1 MQEIL
6 SKKVVVAAGV
16 VALALIAFWGIRQIG
31 KGNFNIGA
39 DNTQKAEIVK
49 IEGPEISR
57 IGENNIVP
65 QPVRILFSNNIARAG
80 LINHKVLKGIEMKP
94 SLRGEWRFEGASV
107 LVFEPKEDW
116 LPDVTYDITLVKD
129 ILAPDVILKKNSFS
143 FKSPSFSGKKIESE
157 FYEDPRN
164 RYNKAAVAGFEFSY
178 PVREDSIKQAV
189 TVQSVGGKKYDFTY
203 KLRDKN
209 RRLYILSA
217 PLTIGN
223 EADFVTITAAGLKN
237 SSNDKPL
244 VKPVSAKITVPG
256 VNSFFN
262 IKSITA
268 EIVRNDKKNNE
279 PEQVLKVAFTSTAE
293 AKNVADYLQL
303 FYSDDNCYLLKENL
317 AKAGND
323 RTKPENLKPL
333 EMTFIER
340 AKADDNTYWFKY
352 NLEQRNKCL
361 MAVVKKRLSSVDGF
375 MLTTDA
381 VQLLPEA
388 NYPLEAKI
396 AYSGAVVPLTQNPQL
411 EFMSRGVKKLQVRLA
426 RIESDDLNNL
436 VTQTGGQFASPYFLN
451 YNFNEYNMAEVFEK
465 NIPVNMQN
473 PAETNYASLNL
484 KPYIGNRKGIFIV
497 LLKGIFD
504 DNNVS
509 PEDRRLVIVTD
520 LGLVVKDNL
529 DNSHDVFVSSL
540 TKEKP
545 VAGATVEVL
554 GRNGIS
560 IVNAKTDAS
569 GHAKL
574 PDLSGFENEKQPV
587 AYKVSLNG
595 DVSYLPFD
603 RYELRINYSRFVV
616 GGVYAPE
623 DKPDG
628 VNVYIF
634 SDRGIYRPGE
644 KVHLGMM
651 VRQNNLKVPAHLP
664 FEVQIMNPR
673 GEEAASAKLS
683 TSADGLAEY
692 TYAVPANADTG
703 FYNLSL
709 YRLND
714 KQEKIYVASS
724 YFRVEEFEAD
734 TMKLKLKFEGDKPK
748 GWFDTDSA
756 EVRATLSNLYGN
768 PAAGHV
774 LKGDYRL
781 EPGYF
786 YFKEY
791 EQYTFV
797 DPLRQKDNP
806 VTASHSEKLKEVKS
820 DENGQAV
827 FKLDFGKYKKGTYR
841 LSVKID
847 GMEAGAGRGVSN
859 ELSAFVS
866 PNKYL
871 VGYKADGSLFGIAK
885 KAGRRVDLIAVDNNL
900 QKIAKD
906 GLKLQLKQKTDVSN
920 LVEMPNG
927 TYRYQTVTEEKLLK
941 EEDFSLSAE
950 GRKIELDTAENG
962 AFILQISDGSAVVA
976 KIDYTVETSAALTK
990 VVDKAATLTVKTD
1003 KTEYASGEEIKLD
1016 IAAPYE
1022 GYGLIT
1028 IERDSVYAYKWF
1040 KAEGKNLK
1048 ASIKLP
1054 DTVEGN
1060 AYLNVSW
1067 FRDLKSDEIFMPP
1080 MSYAVVPFAINK
1092 SARDIKPLLD
1102 MPEKVRPG
1110 DKLVVK
1116 YKTKK
1121 PAEVII
1127 WGVNEGVLQVAE
1139 YETPNPL
1146 EFFLKKKALRVVT
1159 AQIMDMIMPDAN
1171 LSHFV
1176 KAPGG
1181 GMFAKA
1187 MSRSMLNA
1195 EMASDAG
1202 SANPFA
1208 RKLNKITAFWSGI
1221 LPADTTEKEFVYEVP
1236 ETFSGQ
1242 IRVMAVAVNAE
1253 QFGSTDSDVLVR
1265 GDFAIVPSGPFAAT
1279 PGDEF
1284 TVGAGVANLVDGGGK
1299 DYSVRLSAVASGGL
1313 EILGDKEQVFN
1324 LPEGDEK
1331 TFVFKV
1337 RALEAL
1343 GPAEIKF
1350 TVESLAKD
1358 GKKAVMPYYMGIRP
1372 AAPFMTKL
1380 DMGYRKDK
1388 LKLDDKMLVLYPQ
1401 YRTQVLSASTSP
1413 LVLANG
1419 LLKYLDKFEHPCT
1432 EQTISKAYPAV
1443 ALMFKHPEMID
1454 SAAVYE
1460 QFEETIRV
1468 LQDRQKLNGGFGV
1481 WPVARLPENTAVSLY
1496 AAEFLVEADKSGL
1509 NVPRNLLDKSLQY
1522 ARSVAAQNPK
1532 DIDDVHPAWAAYILT
1547 RHGEIT
1553 TNYLLNLENE
1563 LTKLDAKN
1571 WRNSLSAAYLASG
1584 YKMLQNEQKALSVL
1598 GRYKPSENK
1607 LDTVRYLYVMAENFP
1622 EQFKTW
1628 DKENIELL
1636 MSPLDKGYYNTWNAA
1651 YSILAMNAFAGQPEE
1666 DKKITFGDREG
1677 EYNLF
1682 ANLSL
1687 NAGDNKITAVS
1698 PNPFFYVLRQQ
1709 GYAEG
1714 KILKPEADGME
1725 IAKEYLIDGKR
1736 IDKAKLGDVI
1746 DVVIRIR
1753 SLTGENIRDAAVV
1766 DLLPGGT
1773 DIVRDSVE
1781 SGDADFSETRE
1792 DRLNAYLTVTPAGV
1806 EVKYKIKAVSK
1817 GNFAV
1822 PPAYVSAMY
1831 DIQLNA
1837 HNMTAGLVIE

>member
-1 MQEIL
+1 MQKIL
-6 SKKVVVAAGV
+6 NKKVAAAAGAAV
-16 VALALIAFWGIRQIG
+16 LALIAFWGIRQIE
-31 KGNFNIGA
+31 KENFNIGA

-57 IGENNIVP
+57 IEKDNIVP

-80 LINHKVLKGIEMKP
+80 LINHKVLRGIEMKP
-94 SLRGEWRFEGASV
+94 SLRGEWRFEGASI

-116 LPDVTYDITLVKD
+116 LPDVNYDVTLAKN
-129 ILAPDVILKKNSFS
+129 ILASGVVLKKNGFS
-143 FKSPSFSGKKIESE
+143 FKSPAFSGKKIEAE

-164 RYNKAAVAGFEFSY
+164 RHNKAAVAGFEFSY
-178 PVREDSIKQAV
+178 PIQEKSIKQAV
-189 TVQSVGGKKYDFTY
+189 TVQAVGGKKYDFTY
-203 KLRDKN
+203 KLGDKN
-209 RRLYILSA
+209 RRLYILSE

-237 SSNDKPL
+237 SYNDKPL

-268 EIVRNDKKNNE
+268 EIVRNGKKNNE
-279 PEQVLKVAFTSTAE
+279 PEQILKVAFTSTAE
-293 AKNVADYLQL
+293 AANVADYLQL
-303 FYSDDNCYLLKENL
+303 FYSDDNCYQLKENL
-317 AKAGND
+317 TKAGND
-323 RTKPENLKPL
+323 RTKLKNLKPL
-333 EMTFIER
+333 ALTFVER
-340 AKADDNTYWFKY
+340 AKAKDNIYWFKY
-352 NLEQRNKCL
+352 NLEQYNKCL
-361 MAVVKKRLSSVDGF
+361 MAVVKKGLSSVDGF

-388 NYPLEAKI
+388 EYPLEAKI
-396 AYSGAVVPLTQNPQL
+396 AYSGAVVPLTQNPQV
-411 EFMSRGVKKLQVRLA
+411 EFMSRGVKKLQVKLA

-473 PAETNYASLNL
+473 PAKANYASLNL
-484 KPYIGNRKGIFIV
+484 KPYLGNEKGIFIV

-504 DNNVS
+504 ENNVS

-520 LGLVVKDNL
+520 LGLVVKDNQ

-540 TKEKP
+540 TKENP
-545 VAGATVEVL
+545 VAGAKVEVL
-554 GRNGIS
+554 GRNGIT
-560 IVNAKTDAS
+560 VVTAKTDAS

-603 RYELRINYSRFVV
+603 RYELRINYSRFAV
-616 GGVYAPE
+616 GGIYVPE

-651 VRQNNLKVPAHLP
+651 LRQNNLKVPAHLP

-683 TSADGLAEY
+683 TSPDGLAEY
-692 TYAVPANADTG
+692 AYNIPANADTG

-714 KQEKIYVASS
+714 KQEKIYIASS

-734 TMKLKLKFEGDKPK
+734 TLKLKLKFEGDKPK
-748 GWFDTDSA
+748 GWFDA
-756 EVRATLSNLYGN
+756 NNVEVRATLSNLYGN
-768 PAAGHV
+768 PAAGHI
-774 LKGDYRL
+774 LNGDYRL
-781 EPGYF
+781 DTGYF
-786 YFKEY
+786 YFKDY
-791 EQYTFV
+791 DKYTFV
-797 DPLRQKDNP
+797 DPLRKKDNP
-806 VTASHSEKLKEVKS
+806 AAVSHSEKLEETKS

-827 FKLDFGKYKKGTYR
+827 FKLDLGKYEKGTYR
-841 LSVKID
+841 LSVKVD
-847 GMEAGAGRGVSN
+847 GMEAGAGRGVST

-871 VGYKADGSLFGIAK
+871 IGYKTDGSLFGIDK
-885 KAGRRVDLIAVDNNL
+885 KAKRRIELIAVDNNL

-906 GLKLQLKQKTDVSN
+906 GLKMQLKQKVDVSN
-920 LVEMPNG
+920 LVERPNG
-927 TYRYQTVTEEKLLK
+927 TYRYQTVTEEKLIR
-941 EEDFSLSAE
+941 EEDFSLSAA
-950 GRKIELDTAENG
+950 GKKIELDTTENG
-962 AFILQISDGSAVVA
+962 AFVWQILDGSAIVA
-976 KIDYTVETSAALTK
+976 RIEYTVETSAGLAK
-990 VVDKAATLTVKTD
+990 IIDKAATLTVKTD
-1003 KTEYASGEEIKLD
+1003 KTEYASGEEIKLN
-1016 IAAPYE
+1016 ITAPYE

-1040 KAEGKNLK
+1040 KADSKSLK
-1048 ASIKLP
+1048 TSIKLP

-1092 SARDIKPLLD
+1092 SARDIKPLLN

-1110 DKLVVK
+1110 DKLVIK
-1116 YKTKK
+1116 YKTEK
-1121 PAEVII
+1121 PAQVII
-1127 WGVNEGVLQVAE
+1127 WGVNEGILQVAE

-1159 AQIMDMIMPDAN
+1159 AQIMDMIMPDAG
-1171 LSHFV
+1171 LSRFL

-1181 GMFAKA
+1181 GVFAKA

-1195 EMASDAG
+1195 EMAADAG
-1202 SANPFA
+1202 SGNPFS
-1208 RKLNKITAFWSGI
+1208 RKLNKVTAFWSGI
-1221 LPADTTEKEFVYEVP
+1221 LQVDTENKEFVYEVP

-1284 TVGAGVANLVDGGGK
+1284 TVGVGVANLVEGSGK
-1299 DYSVRLSAVASGGL
+1299 DYSVRLAATTSGGL

-1337 RALEAL
+1337 KALEDL
-1343 GPAEIKF
+1343 GAAEINF

-1358 GKKAVMPYYMGIRP
+1358 GKKATMPYYTGIRP
-1372 AAPFMTKL
+1372 AVPFMTRL

-1388 LKLDDKMLVLYPQ
+1388 LKLDDKMPVLYPQ
-1401 YRTQVLSASTSP
+1401 YRTQVLNASTSP
-1413 LVLANG
+1413 LVLAGG

-1432 EQTISKAYPAV
+1432 EQSISKAYPAV
-1443 ALMFKHPEMID
+1443 ALMFKHPEMVD

-1468 LQDRQKLNGGFGV
+1468 LQDRQKLNGGFSV
-1481 WPVARLPENTAVSLY
+1481 WPVARLPEDLSVSLY
-1496 AAEFLVEADKSGL
+1496 AAEFLVEADRLGL
-1509 NVPRNLLDKSLQY
+1509 NVPQNLLDKSLQY

-1532 DIDDVHPAWAAYILT
+1532 DINDVHPAWAAYILT

-1563 LTKLDAKN
+1563 LAKLDMKN
-1571 WRNSLSAAYLASG
+1571 WRHSLSAVYLASG
-1584 YKMLQNEQKALSVL
+1584 YKMLQNEQKALSVS
-1598 GRYKPSENK
+1598 GRYKPSENR
-1607 LDTVRYLYVMAENFP
+1607 LDTVRYLYVTAENFP
-1622 EQFKTW
+1622 EQFKVW

-1636 MSPLDKGYYNTWNAA
+1636 LAPLDKGYYNTWNAA
-1651 YSILAMNAFAGQPEE
+1651 YSILAMNAFAGEPKE

-1677 EYNLF
+1677 KYKLF
-1682 ANLSL
+1682 ASLSL
-1687 NAGDNKITAVS
+1687 NAGNNKITAVS

-1714 KILKPEADGME
+1714 KVLKPETNGME
-1725 IAKEYLIDGKR
+1725 IAKEYLIDGKPV
-1736 IDKAKLGDVI
+1736 DKAKLGDVI

-1781 SGDADFSETRE
+1781 NGNLDFSETRE
-1792 DRLNAYLTVTPAGV
+1792 DRLNAYLTVPPAGV

-1822 PPAYVSAMY
+1822 PPVYVSAMY

-1837 HNMTAGLVIE
+1837 HNITSGLVIE